1 MPNIL
6 LESLMHGTKIISLSR
21 IESVQELKKMVKKN
35 SIYFVKKSNFNKFI
49 NKFSNNK
56 NYNNKNLL
64 PRENLR

>member
-1 MPNIL
+1 
-6 LESLMHGTKIISLSR
+6 
-21 IESVQELKKMVKKN
+21 MVKKN

-64 PRENLR
+64 PREFEIEFAIKKYQRVLY